1 MTARKRA
8 GLGERLRRLRDLHEL
23 GDLDRPVYLIRREAI
38 QNELTEVAP
47 QPLPELSQAERVLN
61 DFSIFWRHEADLD
74 AKRQLLQLVF
84 ERVWLDKRPRRRR
97 PAQTRFRALIPAAPI
112 KTAAKSAV

>member
-1 MTARKRA
+1 
-8 GLGERLRRLRDLHEL
+8 
-23 GDLDRPVYLIRREAI
+23 VYLIRREAI

-84 ERVWLDKRPRRRR
+84 ERVWLDNGRVVAVRPKHAFAPFFQRRQLKLLQKARCKERERR
-97 PAQTRFRALIPAAPI
+97 DSNPRPPA
-112 KTAAKSAV
+112 